1 MGDTVGIGVH
11 VGMGDRYALD
21 DTDLLTETEGV
32 AERVERE
39 EGDPLADAVMEPDT
53 EADLDSLALDV
64 AVAVADAVAVAVA
77 VAVLDSLALDVAVAV
92 ADAVAVAVEAVPA
105 KTAWATETDSAT
117 LFNDDITPAA

>member
-11 VGMGDRYALD
+11 VGMGDRYAVD

-39 EGDPLADAVMEPDT
+39 EGDPLADALMEPDT
-53 EADLDSLALDV
+53 EADLDSLAVDA
-64 AVAVADAVAVAVA
+64 AVAVADAV
-77 VAVLDSLALDVAVAV
+77 
-92 ADAVAVAVEAVPA
+92 AVAVAVEAVPA

>member
-64 AVAVADAVAVAVA
+64 AVAVADAVAVAV
-77 VAVLDSLALDVAVAV
+77 
-92 ADAVAVAVEAVPA
+92 EAVPA